1 MKAINRIVIIVV
13 FSLLLKSGMNAQESN
28 YLNSTFAVV
37 SAVYAIQ
44 CQGCDKISRDFQS
57 ILKEDDIFS
66 LEISGPNWLDAE
78 KKEELSKYRTDFFL
92 TSKLSKKPNGYEIEF
107 VLYDKNKKTYHS
119 DNFKHFISKD
129 KLVNDIYDIA
139 QIIVEEINDFK
150 SKGQFKN
157 VIQVVNFDI
166 VMSAVS
172 LDDDFA
178 ESFSKWLA
186 YELKNDRKINVNY
199 HVLSP
204 DMENP
209 KSENNVD
216 GGFYQTGSESMEIKV
231 KMEVNMDGKRVRC
244 STLTI
249 DIIEY
254 DSDIN
259 RKEIIDE
266 IIKKFKRIDPD
277 NWN

>member
-1 MKAINRIVIIVV
+1 MKVMNRKIIIAV
-13 FSLLLKSGMNAQESN
+13 FSLLLISGASAQEIN

-37 SAVYAIQ
+37 SAVYSIQ
-44 CQGCDKISRDFQS
+44 CQGCDKISSDLHS
-57 ILKEDDIFS
+57 IMKEDDIFS
-66 LEISGPNWLDAE
+66 LELSGPNWLDAE
-78 KKEELSKYRTDFFL
+78 KKDELSKYRTDFFL
-92 TSKLSKKPNGYEIEF
+92 TSKLSKRPNGYEIEF
-107 VLYDKNKKTYHS
+107 VLYDKNKKTYRS
-119 DNFKHFISKD
+119 DNFKHFISKE
-129 KLVNDIYDIA
+129 KLVNDIYEIA
-139 QIIVEEINDFK
+139 EMIVAEINDFK

-178 ESFSKWLA
+178 ETFSEWLA
-186 YELKNDRKINVNY
+186 YELKNDRIINVNY
-199 HVLSP
+199 HVLAP

-209 KSENNVD
+209 SSENSLD
-216 GGFYQTGSESMEIKV
+216 GGFYQTGSETMKIKV
-231 KMEVNMDGKRVRC
+231 KMEVNMDGRRVRC

-254 DSDIN
+254 DNDEN

>member
-1 MKAINRIVIIVV
+1 MKAVNRMVIIAV
-13 FSLLLKSGMNAQESN
+13 FSLLLKSITSAQESN

-44 CQGCDKISRDFQS
+44 CQGCDKVSRDFQS
-57 ILKEDDIFS
+57 IMKEDNVFS

-78 KKEELSKYRTDFFL
+78 KKDELSKYRIDFFL

-107 VLYDKNKKTYHS
+107 VLYDKDKKTYPS

-139 QIIVEEINDFK
+139 EMIVKEINDFK

-166 VMSAVS
+166 VMSAVP

-186 YELKNDRKINVNY
+186 YELKNDRIINVNY

-204 DMENP
+204 DMENS
-209 KSENNVD
+209 KSENNLD
-216 GGFYQTGSESMEIKV
+216 GGFYQTGDESMEIKV

-254 DSDIN
+254 DNDKN